1 MGVCTLHDVL
11 NRVGP
16 FKLIRGDPG
25 RPDGWIQP
33 DSVVDEEED
42 VLNLNKKEVAS
53 VHKSEELLLFHLDE
67 DPYEKIN
74 LATKFPAVTKY
85 LSKLLDKYEVIFLFT
100 NQNCS
105 LLRQEWLLR
114 ILLADLR
121 RATLPILAAYGAQDG
136 AILQTKLF
144 PNVTLILLLLL
155 RKTFSRRWTFCC

>member
-42 VLNLNKKEVAS
+42 VLNLKKKEVES

-85 LSKLLDKYEVIFLFT
+85 LSKLLDKYEVIFLFA
-100 NQNCS
+100 NQNGS
-105 LLRQEWLLR
+105 LG
-114 ILLADLR
+114 
-121 RATLPILAAYGAQDG
+121 TLSKKNDI
-136 AILQTKLF
+136 IWEFF
-144 PNVTLILLLLL
+144 PNVGPPPTPPFGNPLS
-155 RKTFSRRWTFCC
+155 KKNF

>member
-1 MGVCTLHDVL
+1 MGVCTLRDVL
-11 NRVGP
+11 SRVGP

-42 VLNLNKKEVAS
+42 VVNLNKKEVES

-114 ILLADLR
+114 TLLADLK
-121 RATLPILAAYGAQDG
+121 RATLTILVACGAQDG
-136 AILQTKLF
+136 ATLQMKLF
-144 PNVTLILLLLL
+144 RNVTLIIIIV
-155 RKTFSRRWTFCC
+155 KKNIFQHG

>member
-1 MGVCTLHDVL
+1 MSVSTPHDVL
-11 NRVGP
+11 SRVGP

-42 VLNLNKKEVAS
+42 VVNLNKKEVES

-85 LSKLLDKYEVIFLFT
+85 LSKLLDKYEVIFFFT
-100 NQNCS
+100 DQNCFF
-105 LLRQEWLLR
+105 LRQEWLLR
-114 ILLADLR
+114 ILLADLK
-121 RATLPILAAYGAQDG
+121 RATHPILVACGAQDG
-136 AILQTKLF
+136 AMFQTKLF
-144 PNVTLILLLLL
+144 PNVTLIN
-155 RKTFSRRWTFCC
+155 

>member
-1 MGVCTLHDVL
+1 MSVSTPHDVL
-11 NRVGP
+11 SRVGP

-42 VLNLNKKEVAS
+42 VVNLNKKEVES
-53 VHKSEELLLFHLDE
+53 VHKSEDLLLFHLDE

-74 LATKFPAVTKY
+74 LATKFPAITKY

-105 LLRQEWLLR
+105 FIKARMVAPDIAGRLEEGNPSNFGGVWS
-114 ILLADLR
+114 
-121 RATLPILAAYGAQDG
+121 TGWC
-136 AILQTKLF
+136 
-144 PNVTLILLLLL
+144 NVSNETVP
-155 RKTFSRRWTFCC
+155 